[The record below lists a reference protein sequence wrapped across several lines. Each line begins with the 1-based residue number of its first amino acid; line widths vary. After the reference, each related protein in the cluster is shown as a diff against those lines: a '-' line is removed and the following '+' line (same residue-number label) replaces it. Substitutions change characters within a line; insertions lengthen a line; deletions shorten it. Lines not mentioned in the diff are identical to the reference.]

1 VPTRV
6 IIISCVRIYLVVKGQ
21 WVTDGSWYYD
31 PMLAIEN
38 SEIGGTL
45 IALSVPG
52 LKPLFG
58 SWFVHLTGAESKSQS
73 RSGALSYPMHLMRGR
88 TQLSSGKDVVPASET
103 TIKAHE
109 AGRNDSDDSLL
120 GGLNIHVRK
129 DLTVESQKNSVMV
142 DSHPKNW

>member
-21 WVTDGSWYYD
+21 WVADGSWYYD

-38 SEIGGTL
+38 AEIGGTL

-58 SWFVHLTGAESKSQS
+58 SWFAHLTGAESKSQS
-73 RSGALSYPMHLMRGR
+73 RSGAVSYPIGLMHGR
-88 TQLSSGKDVVPASET
+88 TQLSSGKDVIAASET

-120 GGLNIHVRK
+120 GPPARSGPPLLV
-129 DLTVESQKNSVMV
+129 
-142 DSHPKNW
+142 

>member
-1 VPTRV
+1 MPTRV
-6 IIISCVRIYLVVKGQ
+6 IIISCVRIYFVVKGQ

-38 SEIGGTL
+38 AEIGGTL

-58 SWFVHLTGAESKSQS
+58 SWFFHLTGAESKSQS
-73 RSGALSYPMHLMRGR
+73 RSAAVSYPMDLMRGR
-88 TQLSSGKDVVPASET
+88 TQLSSGKDVIPASET
-103 TIKAHE
+103 TIKAYE

-129 DLTVESQKNSVMV
+129 DLSVERQTDNVVV
-142 DSHPKNW
+142 DSHLKNW